1 MDVLFVLPAPAEA
14 DRLTRALAYTA
25 VTRAKAQAPGGAVPL
40 TVLGSADA
48 LAEAASRE
56 ERRSS
61 GLAAR
66 LAEAMDDL
74 DS

>member
-1 MDVLFVLPAPAEA
+1 MKDALHFVLIGALLSPCAPVDEGVSPTPSE
-14 DRLTRALAYTA
+14 RPLA
-25 VTRAKAQAPGGAVPL
+25 PL
-40 TVLGSADA
+40 TCLGSVDA